1 MSAAAISTW
10 MLYSLFVGAV
20 VTVAAIAAASAQ
32 RAANR
37 PVRWIWVG
45 AIIAVVALTL
55 AAPMRRSDGSANI
68 ARLTSTVVRVAS
80 REAPLASGVGVWIGA
95 ARVAI
100 EMPLREALGAVQTVI
115 DRTPV
120 AVHRA
125 LALAWAL
132 GSLIVLGIFGVS
144 YVRIKRRVSRWPL
157 RHVADVDARIAPSA
171 GPAVVG
177 LAPPQI
183 VLPAWLL
190 ARSTEEQTLV
200 VTHEQEHVRAGDPW
214 LLIGACAALVMIPW
228 NPALWFA
235 FARLQ
240 LAVELDCDRRV
251 LKRGVPAAKYGA
263 LLIEISSLRVTLS
276 SAMPAFS
283 HNSSYLERRLLA
295 MTSRVSKFATT
306 RWVLGAAVAGVALMA
321 ACESKLP
328 TSAEIEKA
336 DGASAVKQVDE
347 AGLVR
352 VGKVKYLVDGR
363 PATEAE
369 AKNLS
374 ADKLASVRVFKGKS
388 AEDSSEVRLSTRA
401 GSDSIG
407 EWKVMVANGA
417 MPDSMSRM
425 RIKVSQASAEL
436 AARNPGN
443 QLNES
448 FNGLLYIDG
457 RLSDMA
463 ELKAIPPQSIESVE
477 VLKGSAAAKK
487 YPDPKALAGVIVV
500 TLKKP

>member
-1 MSAAAISTW
+1 MNAAAITTW
-10 MLYSLFVGAV
+10 MFYSLCVGAV
-20 VTVAAIAAASAQ
+20 VTVAALAAAEAQ
-32 RAANR
+32 RAAGR
-37 PVRWIWVG
+37 TVRWVWAG
-45 AIIAVVALTL
+45 AIIAIVSLTL
-55 AAPMRRSDGSANI
+55 AAPMRRSDHSANI
-68 ARLTSTVVRVAS
+68 SLLTSAVVS
-80 REAPLASGVGVWIGA
+80 STSHDAPAVSGVGVWYAA
-95 ARVAI
+95 ARAAL
-100 EMPLREALGAVQTVI
+100 EMPLREALGAVQSVI

-120 AVHRA
+120 LVHRS
-125 LALAWAL
+125 LAVAWL
-132 GSLIVLGIFGVS
+132 FCSLLVLGVFGVS
-144 YVRIKRRVSRWPL
+144 YVRIKRRVSQWPL
-157 RHVADVDARIAPSA
+157 RHVADIDARIAPSA

-183 VLPAWLL
+183 ILPAWLL
-190 ARSTEEQTLV
+190 ARSNEEQTLV

-214 LLIGACAALVMIPW
+214 LLIGACAALVLFPW
-228 NPALWFA
+228 NPALWFS

-295 MTSRVSKFATT
+295 MTSRVSKFAMT
-306 RWVLGAAVAGVALMA
+306 RWVAGAAVAGVALMA

-336 DGASAVKQVDE
+336 DGASATKQVAA

-352 VGKVKYLVDGR
+352 IDKVKFLVDGK
-363 PATEAE
+363 PVTAAEAE
-369 AKNLS
+369 KIS
-374 ADKLASVRVFKGKS
+374 AENLASVRVFKAKS
-388 AEDSSEVRLSTRA
+388 DQDTSEVRMLTRS
-401 GSDSIG
+401 GTDSIG
-407 EWKVMVANGA
+407 ERKMMVANGA

-425 RIKVSQASAEL
+425 RIKVSQESAERY
-436 AARNPGN
+436 ARSPGL
-443 QLNES
+443 QMKES

-457 RLSDMA
+457 KLSDMA
-463 ELKAIPPQSIESVE
+463 ELKVIPPQSIESVE

-487 YPDPKALAGVIVV
+487 YADPRALAGVIEV